1 MVDTTTLMMP
11 GVDHSLSS
19 RNHLFQLARSGKR
32 LPHILLAIVM
42 TPVFLIGGSLVGGIP
57 LAVIL
62 VAIGRVQ
69 EALVDSSAL
78 PPLESGLL
86 GALVTVLAISGIY
99 IVIWLWVRLYEKR
112 PFRTIGLERHA
123 ALVRVIRGA
132 ILGVL
137 FMSVTVGIL
146 AALGMVTNANIQ
158 PERVGL
164 AALGGVL
171 LMGIGFLV
179 QGPGEEVLYRGW
191 QMGAV
196 GGRYG
201 IWAGVLLSSVLFA
214 ISHGLNPG
222 VGILPIA
229 NIFLTGIFLAF
240 FALREGSIWGA
251 CAWHWTWNW
260 AQGNLFGLLVS
271 GTSPR
276 GGSLLGL
283 QTSGP
288 ELITG
293 GAFGPEGGLVVT
305 GVIVAGIVVLYFIG
319 AGRAVKNRSNELQAT
334 TTAQGQP
341 SLTREN

>member
-1 MVDTTTLMMP
+1 MGTIAPTLP
-11 GVDHSLSS
+11 DDDRSLSS
-19 RNHLFQLARSGKR
+19 RNHLFRLAQSGKR
-32 LPHILLAIVM
+32 LPHILLAMVM
-42 TPVFLIGGSLVGGIP
+42 TPVFLIGGSLIGGIP

-62 VAIGRVQ
+62 VATGRV
-69 EALVDSSAL
+69 EDALFDSSAL

-86 GALVTVLAISGIY
+86 GALVNVLGFIGIY
-99 IVIWLWVRLYEKR
+99 VVIWLWVRLYEKR
-112 PFRTIGLERHA
+112 PFRTIGLERRD
-123 ALVRVIRGA
+123 ALTRVLRGA
-132 ILGVL
+132 LLGVL
-137 FMSVTVGIL
+137 FMSITVGIL
-146 AALGMVTNANIQ
+146 VALGMVTNANVP

-164 AALGGVL
+164 AALGGVV

-191 QMGAV
+191 LMGAV

-229 NIFLTGIFLAF
+229 NIFLTGFFLAF
-240 FALREGSIWGA
+240 YALREGSIWGA

-271 GTSPR
+271 GTAPR

-288 ELITG
+288 ELMTG

-305 GVIVAGIVVLYFIG
+305 GVIGAGIVALWFVG
-319 AGRAVKNRSNELQAT
+319 HRAVKNRSKGAM
-334 TTAQGQP
+334 
-341 SLTREN
+341 